1 MLSDSFICAT
11 QEYSTYTR
19 AVPAPY
25 FRKSFRLDSL
35 PGTCRITV
43 CGLGFYELFIN
54 GRDITKGLCAPYI
67 SNPDHLVYYDSY
79 DLLPYLSAG
88 KNTVGIL
95 LGNGMQNA
103 PGGQIWDF
111 DDAPFR
117 GSPRVAFAIEWEDSD
132 GTQHLLQADET
143 VKTASSP
150 YLFDDLRCGCV
161 YDARLEQSDWN
172 LPDFDD
178 AAWQTAK
185 MAERPRGEKK
195 LCQADAIVHIQTKQA
210 ISVTKR
216 RLAPYQ
222 PRCDVPPTP
231 NPFMLPQRE
240 GWVFDFGENV
250 AGVPVLKV
258 SGEAGQQLD
267 LQFAERIN
275 EKGELDYSNMEFYP
289 DGYAQRDI
297 YILNGKGE
305 ETFSPLFTYH
315 GARYCCVL
323 GLKEEQ
329 VKPDMLTFEVCTS
342 ACVSRGGFSC
352 SDETA
357 NTLQHMTRNSDLAN
371 FYYFPT
377 DCPHREKNG
386 WTGDANASCEQMLL
400 NFAVEDSCREWLNN
414 IRAAQLTDGRIPAIV
429 PTDKWGYKGCN
440 GPAWDAALVELPYR
454 IYRYRGE
461 KAIVEENADAIFH
474 YLNFLSSIRTQKGT
488 VSFGL
493 GDWCPVTTV
502 KAPVELTDTLISM
515 DICRKAAFLFGE
527 IQRPLQQNFARSLYD
542 ELRAA
547 ARKHLIDFS
556 TLTAVGACQTSQA
569 AALYYGAFEEE
580 EKPKAF
586 ERLLDFV
593 RETQEHIDFGLL
605 GQRVLFRVLAQ
616 FGYAQTAFRMIVRR
630 DYPSYGHLVELGL
643 TALPENFLTCGSE
656 VHSLNH
662 HFMGDISAF
671 FFRHIAGIQINPHG
685 KDCREVAVRPNFVE
699 PLQFAQAHYDT
710 VVGRVAVKWE
720 RQEDRIF
727 LTVAAN
733 EKNTGEIRLPGGW
746 VFEDTAGT
754 SRELKSGSF
763 RAVRQQA

>member
-1 MLSDSFICAT
+1 MLSDNFICASH
-11 QEYSTYTR
+11 EYSTYTK

-25 FRKSFRLDSL
+25 FRKSFCLDSL
-35 PGTCRITV
+35 PKSCRMTV
-43 CGLGFYELFIN
+43 CGLGFYELYIN

-79 DLLPYLSAG
+79 NILPYLTNG

-161 YDARLEQSDWN
+161 FDARMEQNGWN
-172 LPDFDD
+172 LPGFDD
-178 AAWQTAK
+178 SAWQTAK
-185 MAERPRGEKK
+185 IAERPRGEKK
-195 LCQADAIVHIQTKQA
+195 LCRASAIVRTETKRA
-210 ISVTKR
+210 VSVTKR
-216 RLAPYQ
+216 SLAPYQ
-222 PRCDVPPTP
+222 PRHDVPPTP
-231 NPFMLPQRE
+231 NPFMSPQRE

-250 AGVPVLKV
+250 SGVPILKV
-258 SGEAGQQLD
+258 SGQKGQQLD

-297 YILNGKGE
+297 YILKGDDE
-305 ETFSPLFTYH
+305 EIFSPLFTYH
-315 GARYCCVL
+315 GARYCCVI
-323 GLKEEQ
+323 GLKDEQ
-329 VKPDMLTFEVCTS
+329 VKADLLTFAGCTS
-342 ACVSRGGFSC
+342 APVSRGEFFC

-357 NTLQHMTRNSDLAN
+357 NTLQHMTRNSDQAN
-371 FYYFPT
+371 FFYFPT

-400 NFAVEDSCREWLNN
+400 NFAVEDSCREWLTN

-429 PTDKWGYKGCN
+429 PTDKWGYRGCN
-440 GPAWDAALVELPYR
+440 GPAWDAALIELPYR
-454 IYRYRGE
+454 IYLYRGE

-474 YLNFLSSIRTQKGT
+474 YLNFLSSLRNEKGT
-488 VSFGL
+488 ISYGL

-527 IQRPLQQNFARSLYD
+527 VGRGLQQKFALALYE

-556 TLTAVGACQTSQA
+556 TLTVVGTCQTSQA
-569 AALYYGAFEEE
+569 MALYYGAFDEE
-580 EKPKAF
+580 EKPKAL

-605 GQRVLFRVLAQ
+605 GQRVLFRVLAE
-616 FGYAQTAFRMIVRR
+616 FGYAQTAFHMIVRR
-630 DYPSYGHLVELGL
+630 DYPSYGHLIDLGL
-643 TALPENFLTCGSE
+643 TSLPENFLTHGSE
-656 VHSLNH
+656 IHSLNH

-671 FFRHIAGIQINPHG
+671 FFRHIAGIQVNPNQR
-685 KDCREVAVRPNFVE
+685 DCREVAVKPNFVE
-699 PLQFAQAHYDT
+699 PLRFAKAHCDT
-710 VVGRVAVKWE
+710 AVGRVAVKWE
-720 RQEDRIF
+720 RNGGKIVLVITAGE
-727 LTVAAN
+727 
-733 EKNTGEIRLPGGW
+733 ENTGKIVLPSGW
-746 VFEDTAGT
+746 VFEDTGSASRVLMSGT
-754 SRELKSGSF
+754 YQVVLK
-763 RAVRQQA
+763 